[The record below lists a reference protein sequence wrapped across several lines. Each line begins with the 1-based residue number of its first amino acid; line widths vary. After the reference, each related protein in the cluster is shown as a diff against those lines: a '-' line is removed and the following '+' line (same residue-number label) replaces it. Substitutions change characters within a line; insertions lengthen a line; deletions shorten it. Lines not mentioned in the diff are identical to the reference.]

1 MEKAFQRSEREH
13 SSFKLKGVYNF
24 KGVTGER
31 QTSSTGRGARAKAK
45 ARIGMGVWNKM
56 HLQFTQRQPP
66 PLEPEEVTKWQA

>member
-31 QTSSTGRGARAKAK
+31 QTSSTGRGAKANGQSK
-45 ARIGMGVWNKM
+45 NWDGG
-56 HLQFTQRQPP
+56 
-66 PLEPEEVTKWQA
+66 LEQNAPAIYPEATSPT